1 LDARGPHTKKPV
13 SRPAAG
19 DIEDRTAAS
28 EMEQCLERQN
38 IAFDAI
44 FGLLERLGTTQDVK
58 KIVQLFLMTIM
69 GQLGLKRACCYL
81 VHPSRRTLQQ
91 FYALGV
97 ADAESLPHLP
107 VKSSFVKWLRQL
119 DKPEHF
125 DLFFSSY
132 VGGDRGEVDQLSPL
146 VDEGFS
152 YVYPLKDQDGML
164 GAVFYSAKVSG
175 AGFSGFE
182 AELLE
187 MLAGV
192 ATITIKSAWL
202 YQMTLLSKLELERFT
217 EVKKEFIN
225 HTSHELRTPL
235 TVLKSALW
243 SIEPGEIEGD
253 VMVDMAKNAVMSL
266 SSVVEYLLSLN
277 EIELKQTDLR
287 MGLVDV
293 SSIVEDCLRE
303 KLPEFEEKGI
313 TVRMQDNARYRQA
326 LIDPSKI
333 KIVLRSL
340 LDNAL
345 DFVEQGGTI
354 EIETLVSDAV
364 PGEGEGIEI
373 GEWYLGLDQ
382 HFGGDLFDG
391 LFAEAPESGNPAE
404 EPPFEKSVAGGYYV
418 VRVSDDGIGIP
429 PEEIRTLA
437 EPFKRATNSTHKN
450 VKGLGIGLSV
460 AQKIV
465 AGHGGK
471 LYCRSSEGQGSVFSI
486 WLPMNT

>member
-1 LDARGPHTKKPV
+1 MDKKVPHKSKPAEAP
-13 SRPAAG
+13 RP
-19 DIEDRTAAS
+19 D
-28 EMEQCLERQN
+28 EMELCLERQN

-44 FGLLERLGTTQDVK
+44 FSLLERLGTTQDVK
-58 KIVQLFLMTIM
+58 KIVQLFLMTLM
-69 GQLGLKRACCYL
+69 GQLGLKRASCYL
-81 VHPSRRTLQQ
+81 VHPSKGVLQQ
-91 FYALGV
+91 FYALGAANV
-97 ADAESLPHLP
+97 GSLPKLDA
-107 VKSSFVKWLRQL
+107 KSMFVKWLRTL
-119 DKPEHF
+119 EELEHI
-125 DLFFSSY
+125 DRFFSDYS
-132 VGGDRGEVDQLSPL
+132 REDQREIEQIAAL

-152 YVYPLKDQDGML
+152 YVYPLRDQDGML
-164 GAVFYSAKVSG
+164 GAVFLSAKVTG
-175 AGFSGFE
+175 TGFTGFE
-182 AELLE
+182 SELLK

-192 ATITIKSAWL
+192 ATITIKNAWL

-243 SIEPGEIEGD
+243 SIEPGEIEED

-266 SSVVEYLLSLN
+266 SSIVEYLLSLN

-287 MGLVDV
+287 IGLVDI
-293 SSIVEDCLRE
+293 SSIIEDCLRE
-303 KLPEFEEKGI
+303 KLPELEEKGI
-313 TVRMQDNARYRQA
+313 TVQVHDSARFKQI

-345 DFVEQGGTI
+345 DFVEQGGRI
-354 EIETLVSDAV
+354 DIETLVSDSQ
-364 PGEGEGIEI
+364 PGAEEGIEI
-373 GEWYLGLDQ
+373 GDWYLGLDQ
-382 HFGGDLFDG
+382 HFDGDLFDG
-391 LFAEAPESGNPAE
+391 LFDEAPGIEVSKDENP
-404 EPPFEKSVAGGYYV
+404 FQRSLGVGHFV
-418 VRVSDDGIGIP
+418 IRISDDGIGIP
-429 PEEIRTLA
+429 AEEIKTLA
-437 EPFKRATNSTHKN
+437 EPFRRATNSTHKN

-471 LYCRSSEGQGSVFSI
+471 LYCRSSKGEGSVFSI

>member
-1 LDARGPHTKKPV
+1 MDKNAPHKKELVEAPNADE
-13 SRPAAG
+13 R
-19 DIEDRTAAS
+19 EL
-28 EMEQCLERQN
+28 CLERQN

-44 FGLLERLGTTQDVK
+44 FGLLDRLGTTQDVK

-69 GQLGLKRACCYL
+69 GQLGLKRASCYL
-81 VHPSRRTLQQ
+81 VHPSKRVLKQ

-97 ADAESLPHLP
+97 ANVGSLPKLD
-107 VKSSFVKWLRQL
+107 VKSTFVKWLRTL
-119 DKPEHF
+119 EELEHI
-125 DLFFSSY
+125 DRFFSSY
-132 VGGDRGEVDQLSPL
+132 SGEDQQEIEQIAAL
-146 VDEGFS
+146 VEAGFS
-152 YVYPLKDQDGML
+152 YAYPLKDQDGML
-164 GAVFYSAKVSG
+164 GAVFLSAKVTG
-175 AGFSGFE
+175 AGFTRFE
-182 AELLE
+182 SELLK
-187 MLAGV
+187 MLSGV
-192 ATITIKSAWL
+192 ATITIKNAWL
-202 YQMTLLSKLELERFT
+202 YQMTLLSKLELERFA

-225 HTSHELRTPL
+225 HTSHELRSPL

-243 SIEPGEIEGD
+243 SIEPGETEED

-293 SSIVEDCLRE
+293 SSIIEDCLRE
-303 KLPEFEEKGI
+303 KLPDLEEKGI
-313 TVRMQDNARYRQA
+313 TVQVNDGARFKQV

-345 DFVEQGGTI
+345 DFVEQGGKI
-354 EIETLVSDAV
+354 DIETLVSDSK
-364 PGEGEGIEI
+364 PGTDDGIEI
-373 GEWYLGLDQ
+373 GDWYLGLDQ
-382 HFGGDLFDG
+382 RFDGDLFDG
-391 LFAEAPESGNPAE
+391 LFEEAPGTVVSED
-404 EPPFEKSVAGGYYV
+404 EPPFEMFLGTSHFVI
-418 VRVSDDGIGIP
+418 RISDDGIGIP
-429 PEEIRTLA
+429 AEEIKSLA
-437 EPFKRATNSTHKN
+437 EPFKRATNSTLKN

-471 LYCRSSEGQGSVFSI
+471 LYCRSSRGEGSVFSI

>member
-1 LDARGPHTKKPV
+1 MDKKTPHKNNPV
-13 SRPAAG
+13 EAPSAN
-19 DIEDRTAAS
+19 
-28 EMEQCLERQN
+28 EMELSLERQN

-44 FGLLERLGTTQDVK
+44 FSLLERLGTTQDVK
-58 KIVQLFLMTIM
+58 KIVQLFLMTLM
-69 GQLGLKRACCYL
+69 GQLGLKRASCYL
-81 VHPSRRTLQQ
+81 VHPSKRALQQ

-97 ADAESLPHLP
+97 ADAASLPKLD
-107 VKSSFVKWLRQL
+107 VKSAFVKWLRTL
-119 DKPEHF
+119 EKLEHI
-125 DLFFSSY
+125 DAFFSSY
-132 VGGDRGEVDQLSPL
+132 SGEDQQEIEQISALGK
-146 VDEGFS
+146 EGFS
-152 YVYPLKDQDGML
+152 YVYPLSDQDGML
-164 GAVFYSAKVSG
+164 GAVFLSAKVTG
-175 AGFSGFE
+175 TGFSGFE
-182 AELLE
+182 SELLK

-243 SIEPGEIEGD
+243 SIEPGELEED

-287 MGLVDV
+287 VGLVDV
-293 SSIVEDCLRE
+293 SSIIEDCLRE
-303 KLPEFEEKGI
+303 KLPELEEKGI
-313 TVRMQDNARYRQA
+313 TVHVHDEARFKQA

-340 LDNAL
+340 IDNAL
-345 DFVEQGGTI
+345 DFVERGGRI
-354 EIETLVSDAV
+354 DIETLISDSQ
-364 PGEGEGIEI
+364 PGKEEGIEI
-373 GEWYLGLDQ
+373 GDWYLGFDQ
-382 HFGGDLFDG
+382 RYDGDLFDG
-391 LFAEAPESGNPAE
+391 LFEEAPGIEISDC
-404 EPPFEKSVAGGYYV
+404 EPPFERSLGTSHFVI
-418 VRVSDDGIGIP
+418 RISDDGIGIP
-429 PEEIRTLA
+429 AEEIGTLA
-437 EPFKRATNSTHKN
+437 EPFKRATNSIHKN

-471 LYCRSSEGQGSVFSI
+471 LYCRSSKGEGSVFSI